1 MFMHSS
7 SLCSSLTLSHSLC
20 SLSSLSPLR
29 PHPGSSSQTRVA
41 SSQAPGPSS
50 PAQAASSQGNQAQQM
65 HSVTAA
71 PIMTKFDPTIH
82 MTAVVT
88 LESSHGRKLRARAF
102 LDTGSHLTIM
112 TRRAAQ
118 LLQLHLHPE
127 KLGMAG
133 VGDVTTCSS
142 HSSHMPNLYF

>member
-1 MFMHSS
+1 
-7 SLCSSLTLSHSLC
+7 
-20 SLSSLSPLR
+20 
-29 PHPGSSSQTRVA
+29 
-41 SSQAPGPSS
+41 
-50 PAQAASSQGNQAQQM
+50 
-65 HSVTAA
+65 
-71 PIMTKFDPTIH
+71 MTKFDPTIH

-112 TRRAAQ
+112 TRRVAQ

-142 HSSHMPNLYF
+142 HSSHIFLSTAEDATPLFLKVFVLPKFTGNMPAQTPPPLRHLPHLQSLPLADSQFD

>member
-1 MFMHSS
+1 
-7 SLCSSLTLSHSLC
+7 
-20 SLSSLSPLR
+20 
-29 PHPGSSSQTRVA
+29 
-41 SSQAPGPSS
+41 
-50 PAQAASSQGNQAQQM
+50 
-65 HSVTAA
+65 
-71 PIMTKFDPTIH
+71 MTKFDPTIH

-88 LESSHGRKLRARAF
+88 LESSHGCKLRARAF

-112 TRRAAQ
+112 TRRVAQ

-142 HSSHMPNLYF
+142 HSSHVFLSTAEDATPLFLKVFVLPKFTGNMPPGSWTNVIPTNHRHPHEVQDISHSSVW